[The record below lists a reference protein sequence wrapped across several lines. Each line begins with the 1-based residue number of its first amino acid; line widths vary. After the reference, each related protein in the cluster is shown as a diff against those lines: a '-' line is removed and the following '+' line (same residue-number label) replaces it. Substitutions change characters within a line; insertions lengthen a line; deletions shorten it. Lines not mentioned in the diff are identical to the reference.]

1 MVILGIDYGLKK
13 IGLAKSDFQGVF
25 ALPLEIIRETNQS
38 VILSKLKEVVERE
51 EIDEIVVG
59 LPIAL
64 KADETKIINDQ
75 LKTVNDFVSWLKNNF
90 NLPIHLQDE
99 RLTSR
104 QAKNLIA
111 GSSQKGDDDSVA
123 AMLILQ
129 SFLDQKKIK

>member
-1 MVILGIDYGLKK
+1 MAILGIDYGLKK